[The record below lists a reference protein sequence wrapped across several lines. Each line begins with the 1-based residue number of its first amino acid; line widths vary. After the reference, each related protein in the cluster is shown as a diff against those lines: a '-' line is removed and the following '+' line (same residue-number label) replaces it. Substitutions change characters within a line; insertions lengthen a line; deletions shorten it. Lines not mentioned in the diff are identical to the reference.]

1 MAHSAEDL
9 ELAAI
14 AIFTETGLSGRLLS
28 KYRPE
33 PPIFSLSPFESVINR
48 SMLLWGTYP
57 ILCERFSDTDQLVR
71 LAEEILVARDYVR
84 TGQIVGIVAGTQS
97 RTGAT
102 NFMRLHT
109 IGESE
114 KKNSGTT
121 KKGKKKK

>member
-14 AIFTETGLSGRLLS
+14 AIFTETWLSGRLLS

-33 PPIFSLSPFESVINR
+33 PPIFALSPDEKVISR

-57 ILCERFSDTDQLVR
+57 ILCSRFSDTDQLVR
-71 LAEEILVARDYVR
+71 LAEEMLVAGDYVQR
-84 TGQIVGIVAGTQS
+84 GQIVGIVAGTQS

-109 IGESE
+109 IGEREPAPS
-114 KKNSGTT
+114 KKAPVRGV
-121 KKGKKKK
+121 